1 MNTSAIDS
9 IQVARDTAFNV
20 DSTQSVLDKTSDLGA
35 THVPLDIIT
44 IVSLIII
51 VVAMIG
57 FAIYILYQKQHHH
70 LNRQRQWIEQM
81 PTIVSTLG
89 VLGTFFG
96 VTKGLYHFDPQDL
109 DASIPALL
117 DGLKTAFVTSLAGMI
132 GSLILT
138 RIVNRCFDEVDSE
151 ELEQDKQLRLIT
163 ALTAIQNYLSGDEN
177 KRFRNGLV
185 SSTEGMNS
193 SIRKLNETMEG
204 LVSNIQQIR
213 DDVEEIK
220 GHVEEIKGAM
230 GGESADTEQIRR
242 LIGVA
247 TTATESIS
255 RMDVTLSEVRD
266 ITDKMGTSVGEFAD
280 ELDEIRENTQRD

>member
-1 MNTSAIDS
+1 MNTY
-9 IQVARDTAFNV
+9 
-20 DSTQSVLDKTSDLGA
+20 K
-35 THVPLDIIT
+35 LDILT
-44 IVSLIII
+44 IVSLVVI
-51 VVAMIG
+51 VVAMVG
-57 FAIYILYQKQHHH
+57 FAIYILYQKKLHH

-81 PTIVSTLG
+81 PTFVSTLG
-89 VLGTFFG
+89 VLGTFLG
-96 VTKGLYHFDPQDL
+96 VTKGLYHFNPQDL

-193 SIRKLNETMEG
+193 AIKNLNETIEG
-204 LVSNIQQIR
+204 LALNIQQIR

-220 GHVEEIKGAM
+220 GHCEEIKGAI
-230 GGESADTEQIRR
+230 GGESADTEEIRR
-242 LIGVA
+242 LVGVA

-255 RMDVTLSEVRD
+255 RMDVTLAEVKD
-266 ITDKMGTSVGEFAD
+266 ITEQREMSIGEFAD